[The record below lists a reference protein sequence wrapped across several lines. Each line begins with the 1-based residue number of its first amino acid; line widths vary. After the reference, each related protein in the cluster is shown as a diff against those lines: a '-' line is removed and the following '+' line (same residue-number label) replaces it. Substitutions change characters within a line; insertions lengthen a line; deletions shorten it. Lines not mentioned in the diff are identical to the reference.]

1 MAEEKTLSPKMQI
14 IDSKV
19 KALSST
25 TLGNIL
31 DESSMKKFVKAVGK
45 LEGNIDE
52 NALIKML
59 VEAFISGD
67 IKLQA
72 RTTYTLSNQ

>member
-1 MAEEKTLSPKMQI
+1 MAEEKTLSPKMQEI
-14 IDSKV
+14 QDKV
-19 KALSST
+19 IS
-25 TLGNIL
+25 LGNTKIGDIL
-31 DESSMKKFVKAVGK
+31 DESTLKKFVKEVKK

-59 VEAFISGD
+59 VEAFVSGD

-72 RTTYTLSNQ
+72 KTTYTLSNQ